1 MHKRIREIR
10 LEQPL
15 KSERTQEKFAKQL
28 NISRSQLSYY
38 ESGNVSITDR
48 SIKDICAKFGVN
60 EEWLRTG
67 KGRKYQETAIDEM
80 AFLMGQFVNEENE
93 FKKKVI
99 STLLQLDSK
108 DWATIEKIIDL
119 IKQKKQ
125 NN

>member
-15 KSERTQEKFAKQL
+15 KSERTQEKFAQKL

-38 ESGNVSITDR
+38 ESGNVSISDR

-67 KGRKYQETAIDEM
+67 KGQKYQETAIDEM

-119 IKQKKQ
+119 IK
-125 NN
+125 